1 MYILL
6 TMILLNLFLLTGTNN
21 VCSTLMEEMFIEK
34 ILAEHI
40 FMVFQNFQILH
51 FFFFFFWMGTKRKN
65 KFCKIFIKLFSHNI
79 EMYLWD
85 LWVIYLL

>member
-40 FMVFQNFQILH
+40 FMVSQNFQILH
-51 FFFFFFWMGTKRKN
+51 FFFGGGGDGNQSQK
-65 KFCKIFIKLFSHNI
+65 
-79 EMYLWD
+79 
-85 LWVIYLL
+85 